1 MKRILLSLIV
11 ILATAFL
18 PKADDFTFIVADGDL
33 PYTTQ
38 TWFYSGHG
46 NDLDEAKIKKYWD
59 EGYRITSG
67 AYTGRGWFVVMSK
80 GSGIGAQSY
89 WFKNPWPTDWL
100 KEKWENG
107 YQMTHCSAGN
117 GKWLVVMS
125 KGTGI
130 TGQVANFK
138 SPASLKPW
146 IKERWNDGYRITIT
160 APKDDKWYVVMS
172 KSSGLGRQTYN
183 FFDSYTSAKNF
194 ISEKWKEEYYLTQM
208 TENATGQYMCVMS
221 YKDKSTKESYY
232 PLSDNPTEW
241 IRKQW
246 NEGKDISHVCG
257 GYEKKQS
264 TNSGNYTA
272 STAKRSTTTITATTQ
287 QQKNQPMK
295 YREDLGD
302 GMFAIVTKFSE
313 NNYMRALYTRCI
325 LCNGAVKCGNCYGYG
340 RCKDC
345 QGTGNMFFNLGDY
358 YPCSLCKG
366 AGICPVCKGSGV
378 CPCASDEYPGYMFC
392 NFMSV
397 TPEGVFSSAEP
408 RSNSDSSS
416 RYGCTKCGGTG
427 IDPFPLEDDINFS
440 SYNSRNL
447 IGYYHT
453 DRSKACP
460 YCKDGNR
467 VYNYHYHIKCISCN
481 NP

>member
-59 EGYRITSG
+59 EGYRITSA

-89 WFKNPWPTDWL
+89 WFKNPWPADWL

-107 YQMTHCSAGN
+107 YQMTQCSVGN

-130 TGQVANFK
+130 TGQVANFE

-172 KSSGLGRQTYN
+172 KSSGLSGQTYN

-208 TENATGQYMCVMS
+208 TENSAGQYFCVMS
-221 YKDKSTKESYY
+221 GKNKSTKESYY

-264 TNSGNYTA
+264 TNSGNYAA
-272 STAKRSTTTITATTQ
+272 STTKRSTTTTTQ
-287 QQKNQPMK
+287 QQRNQPTK
-295 YREDLGD
+295 YREDLGA
-302 GMFAIVTKFSE
+302 GMFAIVIKYSD
-313 NNYMRALYTRCI
+313 NMYMKSLYAPCSICHATT
-325 LCNGAVKCGNCYGYG
+325 KCGNCYGYG

-345 QGTGNMFFNLGDY
+345 RGTGNMYYNLGDY
-358 YPCSLCKG
+358 YPCVLCG
-366 AGICPVCKGSGV
+366 GTGVCAICKGSGV
-378 CPCASDEYPGYMFC
+378 CPCASGEYPGYLLS
-392 NFMSV
+392 NVMSV
-397 TPEGVFSSAEP
+397 TPDGVFSTAEP
-408 RSNSDSSS
+408 RGRIDGSS
-416 RYGCTKCGGTG
+416 RTNGQTYSRSGCPKCGGTG
-427 IDPFPLEDDINFS
+427 IDPKPNDGTYYGYASFLGYSNSAGSKCPHCG
-440 SYNSRNL
+440 SYTS
-447 IGYYHT
+447 
-453 DRSKACP
+453 
-460 YCKDGNR
+460 
-467 VYNYHYHIKCISCN
+467 HYHEKCTGCN
-481 NP
+481 VPTY